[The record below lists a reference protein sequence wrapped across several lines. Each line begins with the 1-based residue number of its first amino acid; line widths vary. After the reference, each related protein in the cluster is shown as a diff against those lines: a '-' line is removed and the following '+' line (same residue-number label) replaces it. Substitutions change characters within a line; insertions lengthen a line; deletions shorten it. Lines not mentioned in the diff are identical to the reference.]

1 MTKTNTTSAMKRN
14 KYSLSILLI
23 MLMLGA
29 CSVTK
34 DYTKPDLSTPAQ
46 FGVTK
51 TVGNDTTVLNR
62 RDFFKNEKLV
72 KLIDKA
78 IEKNSEIQLAIQNI
92 ENASAVFR
100 KIKLNYLPELNAQVN
115 ANRNTAS
122 KNSLAGISAQQFT
135 SSTTTQDFTTSLG
148 LTWEI
153 DIWGKIKR
161 QKEAAMADYL
171 QSQAV
176 KKAVQT
182 RLVAD
187 VANGYYNLLMLD
199 NQLLVAKRNIELG
212 ENTLKILRIQFKYG
226 DANALGIQQATA
238 QLEQVKALQSQIGQA
253 IAQQEV
259 ALSILCG
266 NYPSAIDREHRMN
279 NELNITHMDYGI
291 SVLANRPDVLASEFS
306 LRSANA
312 RLGIAQASL
321 YPAIS
326 LSAQAGLNSLKVS
339 NWFAVPASLFS
350 TFAGGITQPIFNR
363 GTLKLQQKQAKI
375 DYEKA
380 VINFRQSVLAAYGE
394 VSVALIKEEQL
405 KEQARH
411 TSLREQ
417 ELEKGIVT
425 AKKLFKNGMVTY
437 LEVITAENNY
447 LEASLASAQLQREQ
461 IVNKIELYRA
471 VGGGWN

>member
-1 MTKTNTTSAMKRN
+1 MNRYKS
-14 KYSLSILLI
+14 SLPVLFM

-34 DYTKPDLSTPAQ
+34 DYTKPALAMPAQ
-46 FGVTK
+46 FGT
-51 TVGNDTTVLNR
+51 TENGRNDTTVLDR
-62 RDFFKNEKLV
+62 KDFFKNEKLV
-72 KLIDKA
+72 KLIDQT

-92 ENASAVFR
+92 ESAGAIFKKV
-100 KIKLNYLPELNAQVN
+100 KLNYLPELNAQMN
-115 ANRNTAS
+115 ANRSTAS

-161 QKEAAMADYL
+161 QKEAALADYL

-182 RLVAD
+182 KLVAD

-199 NQLLVAKRNIELG
+199 NQLFVAKRNIELG
-212 ENTLKILRIQFKYG
+212 ENTLQILRIQFKYG

-238 QLEQVKALQSQIGQA
+238 QLAQVKVLLSQIGQD
-253 IAQQEV
+253 IAQQEI

-266 NYPSAIDREHRMN
+266 NYPSSIDRQEN
-279 NELNITHMDYGI
+279 INDELNTTHMDYGV
-291 SVLANRPDVLASEFS
+291 SVLANRPDVSASALS

-312 RLGIAQASL
+312 KVGVAQASL
-321 YPAIS
+321 YPSIS
-326 LSAQAGLNSLKVS
+326 LSAQSGLNSLKVS
-339 NWFAVPASLFS
+339 NWFTVPASLFS
-350 TFAGGITQPIFNR
+350 TFAGGITQPVFNR
-363 GTLKLQQKQAKI
+363 GALKLQQKHAKI

-380 VINFRQSVLAAYGE
+380 VINFRQSVLTAYGE
-394 VSVALIKEEQL
+394 VSIALIKEEKL
-405 KEQARH
+405 KEQAIH
-411 TSLREQ
+411 TRLRAQ
-417 ELEKGIVT
+417 ELEKGMVT
-425 AKKLFKNGMVTY
+425 AKKLFKNGMVNY
-437 LEVITAENNY
+437 LEVIIAENNY
-447 LEASLASAQLQREQ
+447 LQASLASAQLQRDQ
-461 IVNKIELYRA
+461 IANKIELYRA

>member
-1 MTKTNTTSAMKRN
+1 MT
-14 KYSLSILLI
+14 SI
-23 MLMLGA
+23 
-29 CSVTK
+29 
-34 DYTKPDLSTPAQ
+34 
-46 FGVTK
+46 
-51 TVGNDTTVLNR
+51 
-62 RDFFKNEKLV
+62 
-72 KLIDKA
+72 
-78 IEKNSEIQLAIQNI
+78 
-92 ENASAVFR
+92 
-100 KIKLNYLPELNAQVN
+100 N

-135 SSTTTQDFTTSLG
+135 SSTTTQDFTTLLG
-148 LTWEI
+148 LTWEV

-182 RLVAD
+182 KLVAD

-212 ENTLKILRIQFKYG
+212 ENTLQILRIQFKYG

-238 QLEQVKALQSQIGQA
+238 QLELVRALQSQIGQD
-253 IAQQEV
+253 ILQQEI

-266 NYPSAIDREHRMN
+266 DYPSAIDRQEKIN
-279 NELNITHMDYGI
+279 NELNTAHMDYGV
-291 SVLANRPDVLASEFS
+291 SVLANRPDVFASELG

-312 RLGIAQASL
+312 KVGLAQASL
-321 YPAIS
+321 YPSIS
-326 LSAQAGLNSLKVS
+326 LSSQAGLNALKVS

-363 GTLKLQQKQAKI
+363 GALKLQQKQAKI

-394 VSVALIKEEQL
+394 VSIALIKEEKLQ
-405 KEQARH
+405 EQAKH
-411 TSLREQ
+411 TRLREQ
-417 ELEKGIVT
+417 ELERAIVT
-425 AKKLFKNGMVTY
+425 AKKLFKNGMVNY
-437 LEVITAENNY
+437 LEVISAENNY
-447 LEASLASAQLQREQ
+447 LQASLARAQLQREQ
-461 IVNKIELYRA
+461 IANKIELYRA